1 MRAFVTSVSGTGN
14 LGSWPDASGQTG
26 LAAGDAICQARA
38 RPAGLE
44 PAQGF
49 RAWLSDSSD
58 DAYCRI
64 HGLSGKK
71 AALCGQATLPV
82 DAGPWVRTDGYPF
95 APKLVDM
102 LAPRFGVYTPA
113 RFDEM
118 GNEIPGTAR
127 YFTGTLETGEGQSY
141 FCGDWTIGDGSSVG
155 WSGRTSWTGS
165 VWTVWSGTISG
176 KECGAPSRLLC
187 LEIGPG
193 APLPP
198 FTESGLAVFVTS
210 TSQQVAASGSASAE
224 SAVTAGD
231 AICQALALGAA
242 LAHAD
247 RFKAWLSTP
256 ATPAAERLTN
266 DGPWLRLDGV
276 RVAASKADLVAGKP
290 VFSPINLTETG
301 EYMHGAVTIGFVQ
314 TSATCG
320 DPTNNNQGVAVAGDA
335 MDTETWASG
344 LGVGCSGSGNR
355 LYCFED

>member
-1 MRAFVTSVSGTGN
+1 MHTHKVAGGQAGRSGSHVRTFDSVWRLKHVLLVAVASASFAACGSDGNKGGGTVSTTSAAPPTSTPTSTPTTTPTTPTTPTPTPTTSSSPPPAPTAPSMRAFVTSVSGTGN

-38 RPAGLE
+38 RAAGLE
-44 PAQGF
+44 PAHGF

-64 HGLSGKK
+64 HGLTGKK
-71 AALCGQATLPV
+71 AALCGQSTLPV

-165 VWTVWSGTISG
+165 VWTGSVPPGGTRPHS
-176 KECGAPSRLLC
+176 
-187 LEIGPG
+187 
-193 APLPP
+193 
-198 FTESGLAVFVTS
+198 
-210 TSQQVAASGSASAE
+210 
-224 SAVTAGD
+224 
-231 AICQALALGAA
+231 
-242 LAHAD
+242 
-247 RFKAWLSTP
+247 
-256 ATPAAERLTN
+256 
-266 DGPWLRLDGV
+266 
-276 RVAASKADLVAGKP
+276 
-290 VFSPINLTETG
+290 
-301 EYMHGAVTIGFVQ
+301 
-314 TSATCG
+314 
-320 DPTNNNQGVAVAGDA
+320 
-335 MDTETWASG
+335 
-344 LGVGCSGSGNR
+344 
-355 LYCFED
+355 